1 RLQISYERSP
11 TFSVERARKLLVMGV
26 SAWAPNYIGRG
37 ARAPPS
43 TPSGGGGFPDLR
55 LDALDDG
62 ATEAALALVR
72 HRVLAGCN
80 GALQPLEAH
89 ADRAVRSRLQQP
101 PLIRPGGNDF
111 LRRAERPAVA

>member
-1 RLQISYERSP
+1 
-11 TFSVERARKLLVMGV
+11 MGV

-43 TPSGGGGFPDLR
+43 KPSGGGGFPDLR

-62 ATEAALALVR
+62 ATEAALALIR

-89 ADRAVRSRLQQP
+89 ADRAVGSRLEQRR
-101 PLIRPGGNDF
+101 LIRLAVTHFYGA
-111 LRRAERPAVA
+111 AERLTARACEPVPRSSDQRLARK